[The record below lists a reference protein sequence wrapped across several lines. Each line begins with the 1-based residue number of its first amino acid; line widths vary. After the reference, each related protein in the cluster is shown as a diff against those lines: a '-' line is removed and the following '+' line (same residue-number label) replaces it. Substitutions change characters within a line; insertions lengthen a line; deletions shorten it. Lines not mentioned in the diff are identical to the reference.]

1 VDGAPRDD
9 ALPLFDAVTS
19 NQQNSSAF
27 APALSF
33 DRDDAVRV
41 GEVFLKAAR
50 VRRIRSVQA
59 VKVEFKPYRATLFSY
74 RIRDGVALV
83 KMHNAFCQA
92 SDEVLEQAAHM
103 MLSGRKSPR
112 RFSKRAAFDTFV
124 HNLPK
129 EAFDQPGA
137 RRGTSRAQEKPGRH
151 RSLGASFERV
161 NKDYF
166 AGKMPKPKLCWSPV
180 RARRIVGT
188 YEEQRDRI
196 VFTRRLDAKRIPEYV
211 LDFVM
216 YHELLHKA
224 LGTRRGENGKR
235 RMHGPE
241 FRRLERR
248 FPRYRE
254 AEEWLTRL

>member
-1 VDGAPRDD
+1 
-9 ALPLFDAVTS
+9 
-19 NQQNSSAF
+19 
-27 APALSF
+27 
-33 DRDDAVRV
+33 
-41 GEVFLKAAR
+41 
-50 VRRIRSVQA
+50 
-59 VKVEFKPYRATLFSY
+59 
-74 RIRDGVALV
+74 
-83 KMHNAFCQA
+83 
-92 SDEVLEQAAHM
+92 
-103 MLSGRKSPR
+103 
-112 RFSKRAAFDTFV
+112 
-124 HNLPK
+124 
-129 EAFDQPGA
+129 
-137 RRGTSRAQEKPGRH
+137 
-151 RSLGASFERV
+151 V